1 MPDGPDEIS
10 MNEFDEQAEEL
21 LELESDLS
29 SMAGAEMD
37 PNEQYESGTVLGAER
52 VLFDAVPD
60 TYPTTILS
68 PYALRL
74 DVRLSPNRN
83 TSVYIAWPEQLTG
96 DTSLDQLLSTVGVSA
111 HSFADILGREIPV
124 ERDGSHYVVDFEH
137 ESPDT
142 PTTETDVSSE
152 APDVESLDD
161 SSPTSPYWYYVVV
174 ACSLTWTL
182 YFPLYEYD
190 TMVNVTIL
198 AWLIF
203 PVGMYFDNQH
213 VRERSTWTPNKWVW
227 PVLSLVWFLNI
238 PAVLV
243 YLYKRHQA
251 EFPSE

>member
-213 VRERSTWTPNKWVW
+213 VRERSTWTPNKWAW